1 MQYAFYMNLY
11 DEFVIESKRLNPK
24 TVRTGDKMRN
34 LFKRE
39 SKVEQYSKDHV
50 EMVYECL
57 NQLKMLMEYFY
68 NNEFDSIDKKVEE
81 ISELEHNADE
91 IRRKMEIEFF
101 KGAFLPFDREDRII
115 LAEQVDSVAD
125 ITQETA
131 FGICLSR
138 IKFPEEYKD
147 DFSDLINSIYHTVT
161 ALKKCIELLDEDL
174 GEALTKAHE
183 IEKLED
189 AVDKIE
195 RKILKRLYISYK
207 NQEIDILTHIELKST
222 VLRIGNIADRAEN
235 ASDRVPIIV
244 AKRKG

>member
-1 MQYAFYMNLY
+1 
-11 DEFVIESKRLNPK
+11 
-24 TVRTGDKMRN
+24 MRN

-39 SKVEQYSKDHV
+39 SVVEQYSKEHV
-50 EMVYECL
+50 ELVYESL
-57 NQLKMLMEYFY
+57 NQLRILMEYYYKNDF
-68 NNEFDSIDKKVEE
+68 EFINKKVDE
-81 ISELEHNADE
+81 ISQLEHDADD

-115 LAEQVDSVAD
+115 LAENVDSVAD
-125 ITQETA
+125 IIQETA
-131 FGICLSR
+131 FGICLAR
-138 IKFPEEYKD
+138 INFPAGYQE
-147 DFSDLINSIYHTVT
+147 DFSELMVSIYETVT

-183 IEKLED
+183 VERLED

-207 NQEIDILTHIELKST
+207 NQEIDILTQIELKST
-222 VLRIGNIADRAEN
+222 VLRLGNIADRAEN

>member
-1 MQYAFYMNLY
+1 
-11 DEFVIESKRLNPK
+11 
-24 TVRTGDKMRN
+24 MRN

-39 SKVEQYSKDHV
+39 SVVEQYSKEHV

-57 NQLKMLMEYFY
+57 HQLNLLLEYFY
-68 NNEFDSIDKKVEE
+68 KNDFEFIDKKVEE
-81 ISELEHNADE
+81 ISKIEHDADD

-115 LAEQVDSVAD
+115 LAEEVDSVAD
-125 ITQETA
+125 IIQETA
-131 FGICLSR
+131 YGICLSR
-138 IKFPEEYKD
+138 INFPTGYEE
-147 DFSDLINSIYHTVT
+147 DFSDLMGSINETVT

-183 IEKLED
+183 VERLED

-207 NQEIDILTHIELKST
+207 NQEINILTQIELKST
-222 VLRIGNIADRAEN
+222 VLRLGNIADRAEN
-235 ASDRVPIIV
+235 ASDRIPIIV

>member
-1 MQYAFYMNLY
+1 
-11 DEFVIESKRLNPK
+11 
-24 TVRTGDKMRN
+24 MRN

-50 EMVYECL
+50 EMVSECL
-57 NQLKMLMEYFY
+57 NQLKILMKYFY
-68 NNEFDSIDKKVEE
+68 NDDFNAIDETVEK
-81 ISELEHNADE
+81 ISNYEHEADN

-125 ITQETA
+125 MTQETGY
-131 FGICLSR
+131 GICLSR
-138 IKFPEEYKD
+138 INFPKKYQN
-147 DFSDLINSIYHTVT
+147 DFEDLTESVYITVS
-161 ALKKCIELLDEDL
+161 ALRRCIELLDEDL

-183 IEKLED
+183 VEILED
-189 AVDKIE
+189 TVDKIE
-195 RKILKRLYISYK
+195 RRILKKLYSSYK
-207 NQEIDILTHIELKST
+207 NDEIDILTHIELKST